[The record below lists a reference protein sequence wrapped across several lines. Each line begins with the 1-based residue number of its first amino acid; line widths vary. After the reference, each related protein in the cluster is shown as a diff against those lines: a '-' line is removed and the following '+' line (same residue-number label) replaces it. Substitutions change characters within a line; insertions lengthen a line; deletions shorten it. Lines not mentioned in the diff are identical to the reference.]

1 MIAQTYLPHQFVDP
15 RKLNL
20 VRMNPYEMANQQAQM
35 QQMFLRQAQM
45 QQRAPMMLANQAGLQ
60 HQASAQQAN
69 AQQRRAQ
76 KAKPVKRVIAVNLP
90 EDLQTIESVTST
102 FYPYG
107 EILLARVL
115 RPNKPLPFDLK
126 QFQSK
131 IPDLGRSVCAIIEF
145 ESAQAAKFAV
155 DTLKFRTQ
163 ELKFRLALLETGAE
177 EELYGAHAQPQK
189 PLMKA
194 GASVLESAESGIE
207 LSASAQSASDRD
219 SSTGSPKPRYSS
231 DSDDAELYNKTAAL
245 SLTENWNVGVKEFVP
260 SFAPKPQTANLTKPK
275 VEPKNGRV
283 VTSVQISLS
292 KPTSTRNVAN
302 KIQLTTQSSKKQIT
316 YTREFLLSL
325 RATNQKAPKMMN
337 LDNESGFKRYSE
349 EPAVFKPRK
358 VSINS
363 AQPIMLSPQ
372 RPVRQFRR

>member
-1 MIAQTYLPHQFVDP
+1 MNNTMIAQTYLPHQFVDP

-163 ELKFRLALLETGAE
+163 ELKFRLALLETG
-177 EELYGAHAQPQK
+177 
-189 PLMKA
+189 
-194 GASVLESAESGIE
+194 V
-207 LSASAQSASDRD
+207 SD
-219 SSTGSPKPRYSS
+219 
-231 DSDDAELYNKTAAL
+231 
-245 SLTENWNVGVKEFVP
+245 V
-260 SFAPKPQTANLTKPK
+260 
-275 VEPKNGRV
+275 
-283 VTSVQISLS
+283 
-292 KPTSTRNVAN
+292 
-302 KIQLTTQSSKKQIT
+302 
-316 YTREFLLSL
+316 
-325 RATNQKAPKMMN
+325 
-337 LDNESGFKRYSE
+337 
-349 EPAVFKPRK
+349 
-358 VSINS
+358 
-363 AQPIMLSPQ
+363 
-372 RPVRQFRR
+372 

>member
-1 MIAQTYLPHQFVDP
+1 
-15 RKLNL
+15 
-20 VRMNPYEMANQQAQM
+20 
-35 QQMFLRQAQM
+35 M
-45 QQRAPMMLANQAGLQ
+45 QQRTPIMLATAPQLSG
-60 HQASAQQAN
+60 ASQ
-69 AQQRRAQ
+69 QQRRVQ

-115 RPNKPLPFDLK
+115 RPNKQLPFDLK
-126 QFQSK
+126 QFQAK

-155 DTLKFRTQ
+155 ETLKFRTQ
-163 ELKFRLALLETGAE
+163 ELKFRLALLEPGAE

-189 PLMKA
+189 PMMKA
-194 GASVLESAESGIE
+194 GASVIESAESGIE

-260 SFAPKPQTANLTKPK
+260 SFGAPKPQTANLTKPK

-302 KIQLTTQSSKKQIT
+302 KIQLTTQTTKKQIT

-349 EPAVFKPRK
+349 AEPAVFKPRK

>member
-1 MIAQTYLPHQFVDP
+1 
-15 RKLNL
+15 
-20 VRMNPYEMANQQAQM
+20 
-35 QQMFLRQAQM
+35 M
-45 QQRAPMMLANQAGLQ
+45 QQRTPIMLATAPQLSG
-60 HQASAQQAN
+60 ASQ
-69 AQQRRAQ
+69 QQRRVQ

-115 RPNKPLPFDLK
+115 RPNKQLPFDLK
-126 QFQSK
+126 QFQAK

-155 DTLKFRTQ
+155 ETLKFRTQ
-163 ELKFRLALLETGAE
+163 ELKFRLALLEPGAE

-245 SLTENWNVGVKEFVP
+245 SLTENWNVGAKEWSSCNICSNFT
-260 SFAPKPQTANLTKPK
+260 FETNIDTK
-275 VEPKNGRV
+275 R
-283 VTSVQISLS
+283 
-292 KPTSTRNVAN
+292 
-302 KIQLTTQSSKKQIT
+302 
-316 YTREFLLSL
+316 RE
-325 RATNQKAPKMMN
+325 Q
-337 LDNESGFKRYSE
+337 
-349 EPAVFKPRK
+349 
-358 VSINS
+358 NS
-363 AQPIMLSPQ
+363 AYDTNNKKTNYLHKRISSLT
-372 RPVRQFRR
+372 

>member
-1 MIAQTYLPHQFVDP
+1 LEKKFD
-15 RKLNL
+15 
-20 VRMNPYEMANQQAQM
+20 
-35 QQMFLRQAQM
+35 
-45 QQRAPMMLANQAGLQ
+45 
-60 HQASAQQAN
+60 
-69 AQQRRAQ
+69 
-76 KAKPVKRVIAVNLP
+76 AKCRNI
-90 EDLQTIESVTST
+90 Q
-102 FYPYG
+102 
-107 EILLARVL
+107 
-115 RPNKPLPFDLK
+115 
-126 QFQSK
+126 
-131 IPDLGRSVCAIIEF
+131 
-145 ESAQAAKFAV
+145 
-155 DTLKFRTQ
+155 
-163 ELKFRLALLETGAE
+163 AE

-260 SFAPKPQTANLTKPK
+260 SFAPKPQTASLTKPK

-302 KIQLTTQSSKKQIT
+302 KIQLTTQTTKKQIT

-349 EPAVFKPRK
+349 AEPAVFKPRK

>member
-1 MIAQTYLPHQFVDP
+1 
-15 RKLNL
+15 
-20 VRMNPYEMANQQAQM
+20 
-35 QQMFLRQAQM
+35 
-45 QQRAPMMLANQAGLQ
+45 MLANQAGLQ
-60 HQASAQQAN
+60 QQASAQQAQ
-69 AQQRRAQ
+69 QQRRAQ
-76 KAKPVKRVIAVNLP
+76 KAKPIKRVIAVNLP

-163 ELKFRLALLETGAE
+163 ELKFRLALLEAGAE

-207 LSASAQSASDRD
+207 LSASNQSASDRD
-219 SSTGSPKPRYSS
+219 SSTGSPKPRRVASICS
-231 DSDDAELYNKTAAL
+231 DSDDAELYNKAAAL

-260 SFAPKPQTANLTKPK
+260 SFTPKPQTAQLTKPK

-292 KPTSTRNVAN
+292 KPSSTRNVAN
-302 KIQLTTQSSKKQIT
+302 KIQLTNQAAACKKQIT
-316 YTREFLLSL
+316 YTRDFLLSL

-337 LDNESGFKRYSE
+337 LDNESGFKRYAE
-349 EPAVFKPRK
+349 EPMAPFKPRR
-358 VSINS
+358 VSVNS
-363 AQPIMLSPQ
+363 SQPIMLSPQ

>member
-15 RKLNL
+15 RKLNF
-20 VRMNPYEMANQQAQM
+20 RMNPYEMANQQAQM
-35 QQMFLRQAQM
+35 QQIFLRQQM
-45 QQRAPMMLANQAGLQ
+45 QQRTPIMLATAPQLSG
-60 HQASAQQAN
+60 ASQ
-69 AQQRRAQ
+69 QQRRVQ

-115 RPNKPLPFDLK
+115 RPNKQLPFDLK
-126 QFQSK
+126 QFQAK

-155 DTLKFRTQ
+155 ETLKFRTQ
-163 ELKFRLALLETGAE
+163 ELKFRLALLEPGAE

-194 GASVLESAESGIE
+194 GASVIESAESGIE

-219 SSTGSPKPRYSS
+219 SSTGSPKPRNLNRAGSICS
-231 DSDDAELYNKTAAL
+231 DSDDNEFLAKAKDL
-245 SLTENWNVGVKEFVP
+245 SLTEKWNVGVKEFVP
-260 SFAPKPQTANLTKPK
+260 GSFMPPKAQTLKSK
-275 VEPKNGRV
+275 VDSKNGRV
-283 VTSVQISLS
+283 VTSVQISLA
-292 KPTSTRNVAN
+292 KPTNQRAGN
-302 KIQLTTQSSKKQIT
+302 KIQLTQTPPSKKMIT

-325 RATNQKAPKMMN
+325 RSTNSKAPKMMN
-337 LDNESGFKRYSE
+337 IDNESGFKRYNDE
-349 EPAVFKPRK
+349 TPQLFKPRR
-358 VSINS
+358 VSLSSNP
-363 AQPIMLSPQ
+363 QPIMLSPQ
-372 RPVRQFRR
+372 RRHSALRR